1 MKKIIILSIILISA
15 GILLFVLFKK
25 ENTTIK
31 NYPPKNDT
39 VVAFGDSLIRGV
51 GATEGSDFISLLTKE
66 TGIPIENLGVP
77 GDTTRL
83 AINRID
89 NATNRDPGIVILL
102 LGGNDALR
110 GITKD
115 ETVKNLDFIIKKLQE
130 NGALVILLGIKGG
143 LIDDPYKEMF
153 EYLSKENGTFY
164 VSNVL
169 DGLFGKPKYMSD
181 PIHPNNEGYKIIS
194 NRVLPILQK
203 TLGK

>member
-15 GILLFVLFKK
+15 GILLFVLFNK

-31 NYPPKNDT
+31 NYPPKNYT

-89 NATNRDPGIVILL
+89 SAINRDPGIVILL

-203 TLGK
+203 ALEK

>member
-1 MKKIIILSIILISA
+1 MKKMIILSIILISA

-203 TLGK
+203 ALGK